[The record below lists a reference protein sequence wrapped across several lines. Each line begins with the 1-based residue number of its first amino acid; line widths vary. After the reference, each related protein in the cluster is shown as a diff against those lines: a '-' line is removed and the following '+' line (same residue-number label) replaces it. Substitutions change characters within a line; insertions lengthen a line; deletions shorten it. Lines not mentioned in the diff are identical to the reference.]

1 MFSLQASSDEM
12 LLLALLPH
20 SGWVLSPQR
29 LATHCCRWGRG
40 SQMEQ
45 LAAYCQAM
53 AFPVDMCRETHGCGY
68 QGCKAAVPATC
79 WQQTAFQCRVF
90 AQRNASEL
98 IGDCVAVLLGRLAQ
112 FSSFA
117 RLWVQ
122 PFLHLAMQD
131 PKNTALVLQLPKA
144 GSQAA
149 PLVPLKPKE
158 VIHTLVKL
166 QQPGILHPYP
176 SPSCPSISW

>member
-53 AFPVDMCRETHGCGY
+53 AFPVDMYSRETHGCGY

-112 FSSFA
+112 FSCLCKTLGAALS
-117 RLWVQ
+117 
-122 PFLHLAMQD
+122 PFSHAGPQKHGSG
-131 PKNTALVLQLPKA
+131 PPAPESRVTGSTAC
-144 GSQAA
+144 S
-149 PLVPLKPKE
+149 
-158 VIHTLVKL
+158 
-166 QQPGILHPYP
+166 
-176 SPSCPSISW
+176 S

>member
-29 LATHCCRWGRG
+29 LTTHCCRWGRG

-98 IGDCVAVLLGRLAQ
+98 VGDCVAVLLGRLAQ
-112 FSSFA
+112 FSCLCKTLDAALSPFSHA
-117 RLWVQ
+117 GPQKQLWSSSSRKQ
-122 PFLHLAMQD
+122 GHRQHPLFLLNR
-131 PKNTALVLQLPKA
+131 KK
-144 GSQAA
+144 
-149 PLVPLKPKE
+149 
-158 VIHTLVKL
+158 
-166 QQPGILHPYP
+166 
-176 SPSCPSISW
+176 